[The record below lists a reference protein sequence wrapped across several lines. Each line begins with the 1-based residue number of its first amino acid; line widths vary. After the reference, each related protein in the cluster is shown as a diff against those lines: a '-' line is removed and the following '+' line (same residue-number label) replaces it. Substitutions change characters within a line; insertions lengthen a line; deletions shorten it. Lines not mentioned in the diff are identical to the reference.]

1 MKGFYVSDGLRLDE
15 FDLSTDKLIGSMES
29 KVSMLMEAA
38 DADTAQ
44 LARELRRI
52 LEELR
57 GLLR

>member
-1 MKGFYVSDGLRLDE
+1 LKGFYVSDGLRLDE